1 VDVNSDGR
9 MDLAVFFPALPAT
22 ALQGSSSFNVNEDA
36 DAVEGGIERKRIS
49 DGPVGIHVVSATGV
63 NYLVSNVFA
72 LGEPVEM
79 PALAILDI
87 PSPMGGAPVIEPKD
101 SPTMTALTSVH
112 PNPFNPQTTVQ
123 FALAAADRVRI
134 AIYDV
139 RGSLVRRLVDQAM
152 PAGEHRATWN
162 GVDDQGRPA
171 SSGIYFVRMIA
182 GSYTETRKIV
192 MLK

>member
-1 VDVNSDGR
+1 
-9 MDLAVFFPALPAT
+9 
-22 ALQGSSSFNVNEDA
+22 
-36 DAVEGGIERKRIS
+36 
-49 DGPVGIHVVSATGV
+49 
-63 NYLVSNVFA
+63 VSNIYT
-72 LGEPVEM
+72 LGNAVPM
-79 PALAILDI
+79 PAFGILDI
-87 PSPMGGAPVIEPKD
+87 PMPGVGAPEDEPKTA
-101 SPTMTALTSVH
+101 SPKVTAMTSVH

-152 PAGEHRATWN
+152 PAGEHRATWD
-162 GVDDQGRPA
+162 GVDDSGRPA